1 MGKLNH
7 RALAVV
13 LLVIWCTFLSLPNLN
28 GQHRGVEFYTSDP
41 GELVFLVI
49 FIIITETGKKLDKG
63 YRCPTYCEVK
73 HKHIYRENQIIPEDT
88 TKYFEKVLAFNR

>member
-7 RALAVV
+7 RFMAIAL
-13 LLVIWCTFLSLPNLN
+13 LGIWCTFLSLSNLN
-28 GQHRGVEFYTSDP
+28 GQHRSMDVHTSDP

-49 FIIITETGKKLDKG
+49 YIIITETGKKLDKS
-63 YRCPTYCEVK
+63 YRCPIYCEIN